1 MVLVDLVVNK
11 LSRTRKDL
19 GAEFPHGHLLHV
31 VMPILF
37 SVIWGLDSFVYA
49 SSTVFAGFIPL
60 PVRLGLAGVSLFLAF
75 LLMWLSH
82 EMLFHKVRDPATVLD
97 TGVFAFVRH
106 PMYLGALLIYVGF
119 IFATLSL
126 ISLAIW
132 VGFFFVYDRMAS
144 FEEKDLIRMFGEA
157 YLDYQRRVP
166 KWFPLVK
173 PPKKQKLQ

>member
-1 MVLVDLVVNK
+1 MVLVDLGCGQ
-11 LSRTRKDL
+11 LSKTREDL

-37 SVIWGLDSFVYA
+37 SVIWGLDSFVYGF
-49 SSTVFAGFIPL
+49 STVIAEFIPM
-60 PVRLGLAGVSLFLAF
+60 PVRLGLAGVSLCLAS

-82 EMLFHKVRDPATVLD
+82 EMLFHEVRDPAAVLD
-97 TGVFAFVRH
+97 TGVFALVRH

-119 IFATLSL
+119 IFATFSL
-126 ISLAIW
+126 ISLAVW

-144 FEEKDLIRMFGEA
+144 YEEKDLIRMFGEA

-173 PPKKQKLQ
+173 PLTK